1 MAWTIDDSQPRILYN
16 KDKHVAVTASAMS
29 KYHEW
34 RREIVRGTDP
44 KNAADKVGDM
54 HYEQLGG
61 KHKGIYTIR
70 LSQEHR
76 VAFTINSTQQQVSVI
91 SLGGHFPP
99 GRCSRQGRNGALRR
113 RF

>member
-34 RREIVRGTDP
+34 CREIVRGTDP

-54 HYEQLGG
+54 HYEQLSG
-61 KHKGIYTIR
+61 KNKGIYTIR

-76 VAFTINSTQQQVSVI
+76 VAFTINSTLQQVKVI
-91 SLGGHFPP
+91 SIGGHFPP
-99 GRCSRQGRNGALRR
+99 S
-113 RF
+113 

>member
-76 VAFTINSTQQQVSVI
+76 VAFTINSTLQQVDRKSVV
-91 SLGGHFPP
+91 
-99 GRCSRQGRNGALRR
+99 
-113 RF
+113 

>member
-54 HYEQLGG
+54 HYEQLSG
-61 KHKGIYTIR
+61 KNKGITR
-70 LSQEHR
+70 SASAR
-76 VAFTINSTQQQVSVI
+76 STG
-91 SLGGHFPP
+91 SLLPSTAP
-99 GRCSRQGRNGALRR
+99 CSR
-113 RF
+113 